1 MAGNLDAVMWQ
12 RARTLMAT
20 PDGLAIDGLG
30 VLRNGKLE
38 AATGKPPPTGYDAPR
53 LVVQTAD
60 ELGVDD
66 KEVRSH
72 LRTELKQAL
81 ASAAGRP
88 APLGPLGL
96 IEVKGG
102 RTNFYPSRRTEP
114 APPDAIETALTAWR
128 APADTLGQ
136 RVGALVEA
144 LGTIRGALSPADQ
157 RRLLDE
163 VDYELDEDG
172 WAQFG
177 GPIVSALPF

>member
-1 MAGNLDAVMWQ
+1 MADDLDTFLWR
-12 RARTLMAT
+12 RARALAAT
-20 PDGLAIDGLG
+20 SEGLAIDGLG
-30 VLRNGKLE
+30 VLRGGKLE
-38 AATGKPPPTGYDAPR
+38 PGGKPPPTGYDAPK

-66 KEVRSH
+66 KVVRSH
-72 LRTELKQAL
+72 LRSELKQAL

-88 APLGPLGL
+88 APLGSLGL
-96 IEVKGG
+96 LEIKGG
-102 RTNFYPSRRTEP
+102 RTAFHPSRRTEA

-128 APADTLGQ
+128 APADTTAL
-136 RVGALVEA
+136 RVSALLEA
-144 LGTIRGALSPADQ
+144 LGTIQGALSPADQ